1 MYDNIPTS
9 LPKEMFY
16 NISKLSG
23 SYSKNLIKIS
33 SDRTDA
39 SPNTISV
46 FRLPIGSLLDLRSL
60 SVWFKTTMTGTN
72 PTIPA
77 RYSSTFIKRMA
88 ISCNNVVIAQIEDY
102 NLLYNLMAD
111 HNNKALNKGI
121 GGEFLDNSI
130 IWGEGTS
137 TGTAQSALTAQK
149 SLLAS
154 VANQSD
160 VQMVI
165 NNFLSFLGSSST
177 QYIPTDKFGEICL
190 SITWATPHEVLGG
203 TAEASTVTYTN
214 NTYAISDLYLT
225 CEAIS
230 FSDDSY
236 YNSINSKDLMYSFD
250 DYTITRFAETT
261 KTSGINVTT
270 YLNANSIDWVAITA
284 VRNQTTPS
292 RMIGWG
298 SLGGGDGS
306 TDKVVSVY
314 EYLSDP
320 VAYVNNV
327 DTTTHGDGFFST
339 EAMVRDLQAIK
350 TAQFSINNKALNYA
364 SLNKY
369 EIFQNNLCALGY
381 EGIDASANGLVNT
394 CVSIFHYFKYYGA
407 VFQSLSLIDK
417 DQYYISGLSSAGSSC
432 AVNAVVSF
440 DSDATYKITPV
451 LIAKMT
457 KVLHVKNGRMISVE

>member
-1 MYDNIPTS
+1 MYDNIPAS
-9 LPKEMFY
+9 LPKEFFY

-23 SYSKNLIKIS
+23 SYSKNLIKVTA
-33 SDRTDA
+33 DRVDA

-60 SVWFKTTMTGTN
+60 SVWFKTTLSGTN

-77 RYSSTFIKRMA
+77 RYSSSFIKRMA

-121 GGEFLDNSI
+121 GGEFLDNTI
-130 IWGEGTS
+130 IWGESSS
-137 TGTAQSALTAQK
+137 TGTDQVALSAQK
-149 SLLAS
+149 ALLGA
-154 VANQSD
+154 VTNQSD

-177 QYIPTDKFGEICL
+177 QYIPSDKFGEITL
-190 SITWATPHEVLGG
+190 SITWAPVYEVLGG

-214 NTYAISDLYLT
+214 NSYAISDLYLT

-250 DYTITRFAETT
+250 DYTVTRFAETT

-270 YLNANSIDWVAITA
+270 YLNANSIDWVACTA
-284 VRNQTTPS
+284 VRNQTTPKL
-292 RMIGWG
+292 MVGWG
-298 SLGGGDGS
+298 SRGAGDGT
-306 TDKVVSVY
+306 TDKVASVY

-327 DTTTHGDGFFST
+327 DSSVNGDGFFST
-339 EAMVRDLQAIK
+339 EAMVRDLQGIK
-350 TAQFSINNKALNYA
+350 SAQFSINNKALNYS

-381 EGIDASANGLVNT
+381 EGIDASSNGLVNT

-432 AVNAVVSF
+432 AVNAVINF

-451 LIAKMT
+451 IIAKMT
-457 KVLHVKNGRMISVE
+457 KVLHVKNGRQITVE

>member
-1 MYDNIPTS
+1 MYDNIPAS
-9 LPKEMFY
+9 LPKEFFY

-23 SYSKNLIKIS
+23 SYSKNLIKVTA
-33 SDRTDA
+33 DRVDA

-60 SVWFKTTMTGTN
+60 SVWFKTTLSGTN

-77 RYSSTFIKRMA
+77 RYSSSFIKRMA

-121 GGEFLDNSI
+121 GGEFLDNTI
-130 IWGEGTS
+130 IWGESAS
-137 TGTAQSALTAQK
+137 TGSDQVALSAQK
-149 SLLAS
+149 ALLGA
-154 VANQSD
+154 VTNQSNI
-160 VQMVI
+160 QMVI

-177 QYIPTDKFGEICL
+177 QYIPSDKFGEITL
-190 SITWATPHEVLGG
+190 SITWAPVYEVLGG

-214 NTYAISDLYLT
+214 NSYAISDLYLT

-250 DYTITRFAETT
+250 DYTVTRFAETT

-270 YLNANSIDWVAITA
+270 YLNAGSIDWVACTA
-284 VRNQTTPS
+284 VRNQTTPKL
-292 RMIGWG
+292 MVGWG
-298 SLGGGDGS
+298 SRGAGDGT
-306 TDKVVSVY
+306 TDKVASVY

-327 DTTTHGDGFFST
+327 DSSVNGDGFFST
-339 EAMVRDLQAIK
+339 EAMVRDLQGIK
-350 TAQFSINNKALNYA
+350 SAQFSINNKALNYS

-381 EGIDASANGLVNT
+381 EGIDASSNGLVNT

-432 AVNAVVSF
+432 AVNAVINF

-451 LIAKMT
+451 IIAKMT
-457 KVLHVKNGRMISVE
+457 KVLHVKNGRQITVE